1 MYRQEGVSTV
11 IHWDGTWFYPIFQ
24 NPSIFFTLKKKK
36 ATEGKD
42 TVKDK
47 AGFVTEYGRKA
58 TP

>member
-1 MYRQEGVSTV
+1 M
-11 IHWDGTWFYPIFQ
+11 ILPNFPKPFYILYP
-24 NPSIFFTLKKKK
+24 KKKK